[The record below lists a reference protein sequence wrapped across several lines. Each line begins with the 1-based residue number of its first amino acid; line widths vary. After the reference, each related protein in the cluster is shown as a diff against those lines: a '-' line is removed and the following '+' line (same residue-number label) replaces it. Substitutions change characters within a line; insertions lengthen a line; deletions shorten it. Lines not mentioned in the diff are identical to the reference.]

1 MPSARLAIGA
11 ANYRCGIILPCTH
24 KTRQTVS
31 ALIRLS
37 RETMGEVPHGIPRPD
52 NANYL
57 WIQLFHSTLNET
69 GRAGFVMANSAATR
83 GAASR

>member
-31 ALIRLS
+31 ALRGARVSL
-37 RETMGEVPHGIPRPD
+37 
-52 NANYL
+52 
-57 WIQLFHSTLNET
+57 
-69 GRAGFVMANSAATR
+69 RAGTANRSNFRSGSNYDLRHRLALRLECDGEPTFGPER
-83 GAASR
+83 RLCGGDRT